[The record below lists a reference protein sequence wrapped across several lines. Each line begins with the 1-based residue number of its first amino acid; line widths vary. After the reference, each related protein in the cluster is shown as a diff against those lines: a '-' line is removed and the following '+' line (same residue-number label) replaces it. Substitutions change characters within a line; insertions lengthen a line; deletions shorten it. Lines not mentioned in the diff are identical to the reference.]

1 MEREPEP
8 CLSSS
13 TRCRLWLSQRWS
25 CCFVARSL
33 QQHRPGTSC
42 PEGASASRPT
52 AAPGAGSAHHP
63 PHLTLL
69 VSLHLA
75 ENNPG
80 TNSRTPHCRRRGDI
94 ATRATYVVLPSS
106 KRRHGLGAGIP
117 GRSWQ
122 VRLGSSKHPSQAL
135 CLQISGNRG
144 RSREKPLPT
153 CLPEGQ
159 RKKAA
164 LARRGSWQGQRVR
177 QHAATEG
184 SLASRARWHQEE
196 KKKKEEYA
204 QPCPAPGFWRVQ
216 TDAAGTPMGNAAQ
229 GPGWLSSP
237 AAPAAPHTSER
248 ALAPTLRLG
257 SSG

>member
-106 KRRHGLGAGIP
+106 KRRHRLGAGIP

-122 VRLGSSKHPSQAL
+122 SDSAALSVPPGLCAYESLGTGEGAGRRRSPSAYR
-135 CLQISGNRG
+135 RG
-144 RSREKPLPT
+144 RE
-153 CLPEGQ
+153 
-159 RKKAA
+159 
-164 LARRGSWQGQRVR
+164 
-177 QHAATEG
+177 
-184 SLASRARWHQEE
+184 
-196 KKKKEEYA
+196 
-204 QPCPAPGFWRVQ
+204 
-216 TDAAGTPMGNAAQ
+216 
-229 GPGWLSSP
+229 
-237 AAPAAPHTSER
+237 
-248 ALAPTLRLG
+248 
-257 SSG
+257 